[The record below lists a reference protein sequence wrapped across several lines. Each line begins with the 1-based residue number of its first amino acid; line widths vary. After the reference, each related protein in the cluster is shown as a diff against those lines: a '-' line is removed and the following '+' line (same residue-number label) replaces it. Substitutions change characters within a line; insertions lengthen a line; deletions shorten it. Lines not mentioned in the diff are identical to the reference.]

1 MVEDHEVKEMLVEIM
16 LTGDVELLGR
26 KYNSNKLAVWARL
39 IKYNFV
45 TLEVIRSEQT
55 LGKPKLTPKGRA
67 WLDEQRS

>member
-1 MVEDHEVKEMLVEIM
+1 MSDDHNEVKEIKEMLVEIM

-45 TLEVIRSEQT
+45 T
-55 LGKPKLTPKGRA
+55 
-67 WLDEQRS
+67 